1 VKRRVAV
8 IGTGWVGASVAIST
22 LHSGVADEVLL
33 NDARAEVAEGEAMD
47 LAHGGPFYPTA
58 AVRTASL
65 EEMADA
71 DVVVVAAGRGGRAGE
86 TRLELLRDN
95 AALVRELAG
104 RLAGARGVVV
114 MVTNPVDVLT
124 RVMAEVSGLPPARV
138 LGTGTTLDTA
148 RLRHLLGQEIGVDPR
163 SVHAQ
168 VVGEHGD
175 SSVVLWSSARVG
187 GVRLRDWRGWAVSRE
202 EPLARGVRRAAYE
215 IIRRKGAT
223 NHAIGLATAD
233 LLRALLRD
241 ERRALTVSRVQEGAC
256 GLEGVALSLPAIVGA
271 GGAAEVLEPEMV
283 PEERA
288 ALHRSA
294 EVLRSAASGLR

>member
-95 AALVRELAG
+95 AALVRELAE

>member
-1 VKRRVAV
+1 
-8 IGTGWVGASVAIST
+8 
-22 LHSGVADEVLL
+22 
-33 NDARAEVAEGEAMD
+33 
-47 LAHGGPFYPTA
+47 
-58 AVRTASL
+58 
-65 EEMADA
+65 
-71 DVVVVAAGRGGRAGE
+71 
-86 TRLELLRDN
+86 
-95 AALVRELAG
+95 
-104 RLAGARGVVV
+104 
-114 MVTNPVDVLT
+114 
-124 RVMAEVSGLPPARV
+124 
-138 LGTGTTLDTA
+138 
-148 RLRHLLGQEIGVDPR
+148 
-163 SVHAQ
+163 
-168 VVGEHGD
+168 
-175 SSVVLWSSARVG
+175 VLWSSARVG
-187 GVRLRDWRGWAVSRE
+187 GVRQRDWRGWAVSRE

>member
-1 VKRRVAV
+1 MKRRVAV
-8 IGTGWVGASVAIST
+8 VGTGWVGASVAIST

-47 LAHGGPFYPTA
+47 LAHGGPFYPA
-58 AVRTASL
+58 ASVRTVSD
-65 EEMADA
+65 EEMTDA

-86 TRLELLRDN
+86 TRLQLLRDN

-104 RLAGARGVVV
+104 RLSAARGVVV
-114 MVTNPVDVLT
+114 VVTNPVDVLT
-124 RVMAEVSGLPPARV
+124 RVMTEVSGLPPARV

-148 RLRHLLGQEIGVDPR
+148 RLRHLLGQQIGVDTR
-163 SVHAQ
+163 SVHAH

-187 GVRLRDWRGWAVSRE
+187 GVRLRDWPGWEPARE
-202 EPLARGVRRAAYE
+202 EPLAHQVRSAAYE

-271 GGAAEVLEPEMV
+271 AGAAEVLEPEMTAG
-283 PEERA
+283 ERA
-288 ALHRSA
+288 ALERSA
-294 EVLRSAASGLR
+294 DVLRAAAAGL